1 MPQKRKKRK
10 NDLGDSVAR
19 QYYARLRNN
28 AVAIFCAAF
37 TYLFIVVMV
46 LLETMPATYDFTV
59 GEAAGETV
67 YAIAE
72 VEDTAATHEA
82 RLAAREAVAD
92 IYVPDKT
99 KTEAELDFFENTV
112 FSGLHT
118 ASSYGYSVRL
128 DNEEEGGYIAPY
140 DTVKVRSFAD
150 NELSFLK
157 TASNLEISSKVIL
170 VLDTNPEDVQKL
182 RDWFMP
188 QLVARLNEGIT
199 DVQIISVVEEIAQ
212 EIRNTNATADQTI
225 KELLAE
231 VVQTRLAPNSVID
244 EPATEEARQEAEN
257 AVPAVYMAKGEA
269 IVEKDE
275 IVTQNQY
282 DMLKKLG
289 MLKDGGILYS
299 LVIGAL
305 GLVLIMFLLVIWY
318 ILLFEK
324 KIIGQPKKILLICL
338 LAIVN
343 IVIALVFKSVGWAMM
358 MNTTMFAVLV
368 AIFFEERLAVILNI
382 ALSVVTAMLF
392 ADGSNL
398 FGIEAVALMV
408 SCVAGGSAA
417 IYVCKLVKTVSR
429 GKLLLPGVVA
439 GVVSM
444 ATSLLMLSIAG
455 KSLQASFIASLYSL
469 AGGAVASI
477 LSTGSLSIWESMFN
491 LLTQSK
497 LLELTNSSSDLLRK
511 ISIEIPGTY
520 QHSIAVAELAENAA
534 KDIGANAML
543 ARAASLYHD
552 IGKMRM
558 PECYTENQ
566 TAESVNFHSTL
577 SPYESARM
585 IFAHITEGIE
595 MAKANKLPR
604 EIIDVIQ
611 QHHGTSAVLYFYNKA
626 RESNPD
632 TNINDFRYP
641 GPNPQTKEAGII
653 LLADCVEASV
663 RSLDEKSSD
672 IIWAQIEKMFKARME
687 DGELDEC
694 DLSLRDI
701 NTVKHSFAT
710 TLAAMYHTRIKY
722 TEQEKKKLE
731 SGDH

>member
-1 MPQKRKKRK
+1 MPQKRDRRK
-10 NDLGDSVAR
+10 DNLGNSVAK
-19 QYYARLRNN
+19 QYYMRLRNN
-28 AVAIFCAAF
+28 ALAIFCAAF
-37 TYLFIVVMV
+37 TYAFIVVMV
-46 LLETMPATYDFTV
+46 LLETMPTTYDFTV
-59 GEAAGETV
+59 GEAASETV

-72 VEDTAATHEA
+72 VEDTAATEEA
-82 RLAAREAVAD
+82 RLAARAAVAD

-99 KTEAELDFFENTV
+99 KTAEELAFFENTV
-112 FSGLHT
+112 FSGLYT
-118 ASSYGYSVRL
+118 ASFYGYSVRL
-128 DNEEEGGYIAPY
+128 ENENDGGYIAPY
-140 DTVKVRSFAD
+140 DTAKVRAFAD

-157 TASNLEISSKVIL
+157 TSSNLEISSKVIS
-170 VLDTNPEDVQKL
+170 VLDTNPDDIQKL
-182 RDWFMP
+182 RNWFMP
-188 QLVARLNEGIT
+188 QLEARLNEGIT
-199 DVQIISVVEEIAQ
+199 DVQIMTEVEEFTE
-212 EIRNTNATADQTI
+212 EIRNTSATADQTI
-225 KELLAE
+225 KDLLAE
-231 VVQTRLAPNSVID
+231 IVQTRLAPNSVID
-244 EPATEEARQEAEN
+244 EQATEKARQEAEN
-257 AVPAVYMAKGEA
+257 AVSVIYMAKGEA

-305 GLVLIMFLLVIWY
+305 GLVMVMLLLVVWY
-318 ILLFEK
+318 IVLFEK
-324 KIIGQPKKILLICL
+324 KIVRKPKNILLICL
-338 LAIVN
+338 LVIVN
-343 IVIALVFKSVGWAMM
+343 IVIALVFKSVGWSMM
-358 MNTTMFAVLV
+358 MNTTMCAVLLV
-368 AIFFEERLAVILNI
+368 IFFEERLAIVLNTT
-382 ALSVVTAMLF
+382 LSVVMSMLF
-392 ADGSNL
+392 SQGSDL
-398 FGIEAVALMV
+398 FGIESVALMV
-408 SCVAGGSAA
+408 SCVSGGSVA

-444 ATSLLMLSIAG
+444 VTSLLMLSIAG
-455 KSLQASFIASLYSL
+455 KSLEASFIASLYSL

-520 QHSIAVAELAENAA
+520 QHSVAVAELAENAA

-566 TAESVNFHSTL
+566 TAESQSFHSTL

-585 IFAHITEGIE
+585 IFAHITEGVQ

-626 RESNPD
+626 REIDPD
-632 TNINDFRYP
+632 TDINDFRYP

-663 RSLDEKSSD
+663 RSLDEKSSEV
-672 IIWAQIEKMFKARME
+672 IWAQIEKMFKARME

-701 NTVKHSFAT
+701 NTIKHSFAA

-722 TEQEKKKLE
+722 AEQEKKRLE
-731 SGDH
+731 SGDY